1 MHDYGVQLSG
11 HKSYPTLDTYASGL
25 GSSMFP
31 PGVKHGLLPNG
42 HGLTQPRNFQS
53 GPQYHSQ
60 TPFGPHLP
68 ANGSAAGGSVLSAP
82 TVSHVSGGQ
91 GSSQEEI
98 STIFVV
104 GFPDDMQEREFQNM
118 FTFSPGFEAA
128 TLKIPN
134 KELTAYG
141 SGVGP
146 MRPSYSQGYQGP
158 NDPYNLVTVNQGGVV
173 VDGGRDGTTASWP
186 AAPTHDDSHFVQSGA
201 TMPPRKQIIGFA
213 KFSTRSEALAARDV
227 LQGRRVDAEKG
238 AVLKAEMAKKNLHTK
253 RGVGQASLPGMTSL
267 LQGSGMT
274 TDMLNNGLA
283 GLGSPTSAGEA
294 LSARDRELG
303 PLGTMGIGRRD
314 RFMSGD
320 EDPGRDGRRSDLM
333 GMMSGLNQYNT
344 RGPRER
350 AEDDERER
358 ERAKRELRLR
368 QANSSA
374 YEAFHSVPSHLV
386 RSPDAAMAEN
396 GASYNGLNA
405 LSHSLSD
412 GTGMSAPSN
421 PWGMPTREAMA
432 NGLNGIAARRQAMPF
447 SSYPQR
453 PPSASQS
460 SVPDQDIFPSTASRS
475 TSSSQSGLSDPEH
488 TPHTNPDAALSP
500 PTDFFL
506 PMGVSRSHGRSP
518 STESQQLHD
527 DQIQPLD
534 ASGAGP
540 QMGNEQQITHAM
552 SDLAIGTETGS
563 TSPDLPSP
571 TSNASSGNRNAADQ
585 NPPINT
591 LYVGNL
597 PASPTQAGY
606 PSSHLE
612 DGLRDLFSQQPGFR
626 KLCYRQKSNGPM
638 CFVEFEDVS
647 YATKA
652 LNDLYGNTVNGLVKA
667 GGIRLSYSKNP
678 LGVRTPTS
686 ATHGSNSGSPFQ
698 SDAFLPRSSAVDMD
712 ATPRRD
718 TIGSSY
724 YQAMSTQP
732 PRFSAGPSSSI
743 FGVQNAQP
751 TFPRGNFG
759 PGPGNLSTSFSPF
772 GISSSPRPIPDANNN
787 EPNDHLV
794 ASISALTS
802 T

>member
-1 MHDYGVQLSG
+1 
-11 HKSYPTLDTYASGL
+11 
-25 GSSMFP
+25 
-31 PGVKHGLLPNG
+31 
-42 HGLTQPRNFQS
+42 
-53 GPQYHSQ
+53 
-60 TPFGPHLP
+60 
-68 ANGSAAGGSVLSAP
+68 
-82 TVSHVSGGQ
+82 
-91 GSSQEEI
+91 
-98 STIFVV
+98 
-104 GFPDDMQEREFQNM
+104 M

-141 SGVGP
+141 SGAGQ
-146 MRPSYSQGYQGP
+146 MRPSYSQGYQGS

-186 AAPTHDDSHFVQSGA
+186 AAPTHDESHFVQSGA

-213 KFSTRSEALAARDV
+213 KFSSRSEALAARDV

-253 RGVGQASLPGMTSL
+253 RGVGQVSLPGMTSL

-274 TDMLNNGLA
+274 SDMISNGLA
-283 GLGSPTSAGEA
+283 GMGSPTSAGEA
-294 LSARDRELG
+294 LGPRDRELG
-303 PLGTMGIGRRD
+303 PLGTMGRRE
-314 RFMSGD
+314 RFMSTD
-320 EDPGRDGRRSDLM
+320 EDPGRDGRRGDLM
-333 GMMSGLNQYNT
+333 GMMSGLNQYGT

-374 YEAFHSVPSHLV
+374 YEAFHSVPSHLI
-386 RSPDAAMAEN
+386 RSQDATLSEN

-432 NGLNGIAARRQAMPF
+432 NGLNGIAARRQVMPF
-447 SSYPQR
+447 GSYPQR

-460 SVPDQDIFPSTASRS
+460 SVPDQDVFPSSASRS

-488 TPHTNPDAALSP
+488 TPHTNPDSALSP
-500 PTDFFL
+500 PTEFYL
-506 PMGVSRSHGRSP
+506 PAGLSRSRGRSP
-518 STESQQLHD
+518 STESQQLHG
-527 DQIQPLD
+527 DQSQSSE
-534 ASGAGP
+534 ANGAVL
-540 QMGNEQQITHAM
+540 QMGNEQEIAQVM
-552 SDLAIGTETGS
+552 SDLAIGTEVGS

-571 TSNASSGNRNAADQ
+571 TSNASSGNRNADQ
-585 NPPINT
+585 NPPVSSRSPSYKGATCPNLFTQINT

-638 CFVEFEDVS
+638 CFVE
-647 YATKA
+647 
-652 LNDLYGNTVNGLVKA
+652 
-667 GGIRLSYSKNP
+667 
-678 LGVRTPTS
+678 VRVCHRWFGHT
-686 ATHGSNSGSPFQ
+686 
-698 SDAFLPRSSAVDMD
+698 LIV
-712 ATPRRD
+712 
-718 TIGSSY
+718 
-724 YQAMSTQP
+724 
-732 PRFSAGPSSSI
+732 GPSSKM
-743 FGVQNAQP
+743 
-751 TFPRGNFG
+751 
-759 PGPGNLSTSFSPF
+759 SPMP
-772 GISSSPRPIPDANNN
+772 PRPSTIYTAIPST
-787 EPNDHLV
+787 
-794 ASISALTS
+794 AS
-802 T
+802 